1 MGYELDSIQD
11 NCYPDTSTLI
21 NKLNITD
28 QDTLDE
34 IEQTLTSINFVDAIT
49 TIPFTNVN
57 FDFYKSLHHKLFFE
71 LYDWAGQVRTINISK
86 KGTNFCS
93 ADEITNQGTN
103 IFNFLEKNNY
113 YQDCSR
119 EKFITNIVDLYC
131 NINYLHP
138 FREGNG
144 RTQRLFLTMLINNAE
159 YSIHFGKMDLDEL
172 MIATIYSSQGNTDL
186 LYNILNE
193 NIILE

>member
-11 NCYPDTSTLI
+11 NCYPNTSILI

-86 KGTNFCS
+86 KAQTF
-93 ADEITNQGTN
+93 AVPTKLLIREPIFLIFLKKIIT
-103 IFNFLEKNNY
+103 IKIVVEKN
-113 YQDCSR
+113 S
-119 EKFITNIVDLYC
+119 
-131 NINYLHP
+131 
-138 FREGNG
+138 
-144 RTQRLFLTMLINNAE
+144 
-159 YSIHFGKMDLDEL
+159 
-172 MIATIYSSQGNTDL
+172 
-186 LYNILNE
+186 
-193 NIILE
+193 

>member
-21 NKLNITD
+21 NKLDITD

-49 TIPFTNVN
+49 SIPFTNVD
-57 FDFYKSLHHKLFFE
+57 FDFYKLLHHKLFFE

-86 KGTNFCS
+86 KGTNFCD
-93 ADEITNQGTN
+93 AKEINNQGN
-103 IFNFLEKNNY
+103 SIFNFLKKNNY
-113 YQDCSR
+113 YQNCCK
-119 EKFITNIVDLYC
+119 EEFITNMVDLYC

-144 RTQRLFLTMLINNAE
+144 RTQRLFLTMLINNAG

-172 MIATIYSSQGNTDL
+172 MIATIYSSQGNIDL
-186 LYNILNE
+186 LYNILND
-193 NIILE
+193 NIIHE